1 VDSLNLAGSSGQYW
15 GYFWVM
21 LIQEQPPHRVAW
33 TLEAGSWPCMVIRAQ
48 SVAPEIF
55 PSIFQINVL
64 VLHHSG
70 TVMKCQWE

>member
-1 VDSLNLAGSSGQYW
+1 VLQKGHARWVSGVDSLNLAGSSGQYW

-48 SVAPEIF
+48 RVWLLKYFLRFSKLMF
-55 PSIFQINVL
+55 
-64 VLHHSG
+64 
-70 TVMKCQWE
+70 